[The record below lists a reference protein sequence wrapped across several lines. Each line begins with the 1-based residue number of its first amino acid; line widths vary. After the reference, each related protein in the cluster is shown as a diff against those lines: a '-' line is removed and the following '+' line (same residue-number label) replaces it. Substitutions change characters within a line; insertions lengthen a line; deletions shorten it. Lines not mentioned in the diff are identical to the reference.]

1 MLFPAENSGL
11 SYLKAVKAP
20 MPHLPIM
27 PTGGITVEND
37 GEWIANGPVC
47 LGVGSSLMNKK
58 LKEMSVNKT
67 TNHCI
72 LILKSLMLAL

>member
-1 MLFPAENSGL
+1 VLFPAENSGL

-47 LGVGSSLMNKK
+47 LGLGSSLMNKK
-58 LKEMSVNKT
+58 LIAARNFEGIT
-67 TNHCI
+67 A
-72 LILKSLMLAL
+72 LARAMTEAIKN